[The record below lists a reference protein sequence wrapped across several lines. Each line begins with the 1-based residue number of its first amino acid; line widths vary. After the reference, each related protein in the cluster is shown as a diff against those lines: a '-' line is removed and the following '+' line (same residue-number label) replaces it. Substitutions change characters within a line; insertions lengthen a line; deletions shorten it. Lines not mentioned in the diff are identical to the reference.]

1 MIKKNISE
9 NFDETKDNYII
20 FKPSTRK
27 DMNIVHLDI
36 NKDKEKI
43 MQIYN
48 NVVKNE
54 NLAQVFV
61 LCGAYIRGEIHHR
74 FKLKLES
81 NGKFISYCFEY
92 LKIWTYSTDSFYSLM
107 MRFLPAKWTERLL
120 KSNLIQTTL
129 IQTETS
135 FVFYTKYF

>member
-27 DMNIVHLDI
+27 DMNIIHLDI

-48 NVVKNE
+48 NVIKNE

-61 LCGAYIRGEIHHR
+61 LCGAYIRRKIHHR
-74 FKLKLES
+74 FKLELEDDQ
-81 NGKFISYCFEY
+81 NFTSYC
-92 LKIWTYSTDSFYSLM
+92 LKYN
-107 MRFLPAKWTERLL
+107 LL
-120 KSNLIQTTL
+120 S
-129 IQTETS
+129 
-135 FVFYTKYF
+135 